1 MSTAQKRSAI
11 RTAGEGSVLARCRAL
26 DLSRSSYYY
35 QPKGESELNLELM
48 RAMDQEFTLRSFHGV
63 IGMRDFLR
71 LEGYWVNEKRV
82 RRLMRIMGL
91 EAVAP
96 KPDLSRPGKGHK
108 TWPYRLRGLSVE
120 GPDHVWSTDITYIP
134 MATGFL
140 YLTAVMDW

>member
-82 RRLMRIMGL
+82 RR
-91 EAVAP
+91 
-96 KPDLSRPGKGHK
+96 PGKGHK